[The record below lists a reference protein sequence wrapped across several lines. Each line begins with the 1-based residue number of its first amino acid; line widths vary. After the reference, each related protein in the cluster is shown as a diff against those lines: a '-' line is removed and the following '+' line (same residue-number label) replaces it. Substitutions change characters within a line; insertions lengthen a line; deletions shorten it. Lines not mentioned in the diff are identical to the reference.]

1 MPFERIRKI
10 LGKERIL
17 TWNHEQH
24 PGIVWRFPDPSSGD
38 EKEKDPN
45 KIDAFQVK
53 IGERAVALINNAF
66 YEDTPPGTYWLKGEQ
81 KKGLEIVFVDQGQV
95 REPWGI
101 PGNVLTKDDQQI
113 GAHGFHLFKV
123 IDPKAFVLSIVSAQ
137 RAYTSEQV
145 NDFIRGHVSN
155 LLRQHLTN
163 YTVLDGEVLREQ
175 EAFTLAMKAK
185 CQDMFN
191 RWGLELVNL
200 EVEIYVPDELRQVIE
215 DRSRI
220 RQEMLLTD
228 HVEVRRA
235 LEERKLEA
243 QKAIDLKKIEVEAT
257 KDLMKIKADQ
267 ERELS
272 LAQLKRIQKE
282 SERDL
287 QGLDVDIE
295 KLKAIIRFDIEA
307 GGTERMGKAQALVT
321 ELTEK
326 AKLAGELLAKTTEA
340 ELRIKEQEAKSKVE
354 TELEKVKALKEIEV
368 ARAKAEAEIAERER
382 QVRALRELGEVM
394 AKMAEAVAIGGQEG
408 EAMRKGLEQ
417 KFATLLAEADINVP
431 KYIQAKALEQTA
443 PQRFIKIEKDIIKSE
458 EGKTKKCSSCGRKLA
473 EDAKFC
479 DSCGAKQ

>member
-1 MPFERIRKI
+1 MPFERLRKI

-17 TWNHEQH
+17 TWDHAKH
-24 PGIVWRFPDPSSGD
+24 PGIVWRFPDTSSDD
-38 EKEKDPN
+38 EKERDPN

-53 IGERAVALINNAF
+53 VGERAVALINNEF

-81 KKGLEIVFVDQGQV
+81 KKGLEIIFVSEGQM

-101 PGNVLTKDDQQI
+101 PGNILTKDDQQI
-113 GAHGFHLFKV
+113 GAHGFHVFK
-123 IDPKAFVLSIVSAQ
+123 ITDPKAFVLNIVSAQ
-137 RAYTSEQV
+137 KAYTSEQV

-163 YTVLDGEVLREQ
+163 YTVLDGQVLREQ

-185 CQDMFN
+185 CQEMFS
-191 RWGLELVNL
+191 RWGLELINL

-215 DRSRI
+215 DRSRV

-228 HVEVRRA
+228 HLEIRRG

-243 QKAIDLKKIEVEAT
+243 QKAIELKKIEVEAT

-272 LAQLKRIQKE
+272 LAQLNRIKKE
-282 SERDL
+282 SQRDL
-287 QGLDVDIE
+287 QSLDVDIE
-295 KLKAIIRFDIEA
+295 KLKAMITDIVA
-307 GGTERMGKAQALVT
+307 GETERSGKAQALVT
-321 ELTEK
+321 ELTKK
-326 AKLAGELLAKTTEA
+326 AELAGELFKQTTEA
-340 ELRIKEQEAKSKVE
+340 ELRIKELEAKSKAE

-382 QVRALRELGEVM
+382 QIIALRELGEVM
-394 AKMAEAVAIGGQEG
+394 ARMAEAVAIGGQEG
-408 EAMRKGLEQ
+408 EAIRKGLEE
-417 KFATLLAEADINVP
+417 KFATLLAEAGINVP
-431 KYIQAKALEQTA
+431 KYIQAKAMEKT
-443 PQRFIKIEKDIIKSE
+443 PPKPYIKIDKEVTKE
-458 EGKTKKCSSCGRKLA
+458 EEKTKRCPNCGRKLA

-479 DSCGAKQ
+479 DACGTKQ